1 MGDAML
7 ETPHERVRLL
17 KAGIDGKTI
26 ERLYIIF
33 NNFKIVNTAPLFELV
48 EINTEDNKNSATSH
62 NHNCDI
68 RYLLHV

>member
-1 MGDAML
+1 ML

-33 NNFKIVNTAPLFELV
+33 NNLKIVQTPLFFELV
-48 EINTEDNKNSATSH
+48 EINSGKHKNSAK
-62 NHNCDI
+62 N
-68 RYLLHV
+68 LEAK